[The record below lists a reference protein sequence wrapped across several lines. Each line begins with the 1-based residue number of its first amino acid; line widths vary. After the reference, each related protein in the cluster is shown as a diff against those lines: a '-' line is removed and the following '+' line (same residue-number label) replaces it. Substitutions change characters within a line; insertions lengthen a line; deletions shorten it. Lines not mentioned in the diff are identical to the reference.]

1 MDPSHFKV
9 VCLRLKWILL
19 CENVVSLPPDG
30 VAVPPSSN
38 DVLFRK
44 EKKFVVGFFIYSIF
58 RQNTVLILPTLVI
71 RISNISRMGEG
82 DLNIKN
88 DKAKR
93 TRALNKGIHAS
104 PCNLAPT
111 SLPKLDPIEKK
122 CQPNFA

>member
-82 DLNIKN
+82 DLNIQN
-88 DKAKR
+88 DEAKR

-104 PCNLAPT
+104 LV
-111 SLPKLDPIEKK
+111 I
-122 CQPNFA
+122 

>member
-44 EKKFVVGFFIYSIF
+44 EKKFVVGFFIYGIF

-82 DLNIKN
+82 DLNIQN
-88 DKAKR
+88 DEAKR
-93 TRALNKGIHAS
+93 TRPIQ
-104 PCNLAPT
+104 
-111 SLPKLDPIEKK
+111 LPLPVIWLVG
-122 CQPNFA
+122 FL

>member
-71 RISNISRMGEG
+71 RISNISSMG
-82 DLNIKN
+82 
-88 DKAKR
+88 
-93 TRALNKGIHAS
+93 KGI
-104 PCNLAPT
+104 
-111 SLPKLDPIEKK
+111 
-122 CQPNFA
+122 